1 MSIESALS
9 RFLFDHF
16 AWTLDKSGNKI
27 ILLVPADG
35 GGGGSATEKALL
47 AFGAKNGLD
56 GSVMRSQ
63 TYNRVGEIPF
73 SSERKY
79 MAVQCVKSRYGHYH
93 ANFPPCYKT
102 ELLTLHT
109 FEENPSSFGACAL
122 PGTSRG
128 YGAT

>member
-1 MSIESALS
+1 MV
-9 RFLFDHF
+9 
-16 AWTLDKSGNKI
+16 
-27 ILLVPADG
+27 LLVPADG

-56 GSVMRSQ
+56 GSVMRSK

-93 ANFPPCYKT
+93 ANFPPVTKQSYLLCTHLRKT
-102 ELLTLHT
+102 PP
-109 FEENPSSFGACAL
+109 PSVLAHYQGHLADPL
-122 PGTSRG
+122 EVPGTTYMDG
-128 YGAT
+128 P

>member
-1 MSIESALS
+1 MV
-9 RFLFDHF
+9 
-16 AWTLDKSGNKI
+16 
-27 ILLVPADG
+27 LLVPADG

-93 ANFPPCYKT
+93 ANFPPS
-102 ELLTLHT
+102 LFVSGLWP
-109 FEENPSSFGACAL
+109 FRP
-122 PGTSRG
+122 
-128 YGAT
+128 